1 MRAKTK
7 ARGRI
12 NRTARNAIS
21 VAAYVLLTAFASL
34 FGGPFWVCEQLRWRV
49 ADHMDNERSV
59 R

>member
-21 VAAYVLLTAFASL
+21 LAAYIMLSAIAAIFER
-34 FGGPFWVCEQLRWRV
+34 PFWVCEQLRWRL
-49 ADHMDNERSV
+49 ADRIDNEGSAQ
-59 R
+59 